1 MVGILAL
8 GLPLGR
14 ILRRGVEE
22 LVPAAPKALRLGADG
37 LADGIAITLAATA
50 ATAPILGHHFGSVPL
65 AGLPANLLAL
75 PAVAPAM
82 WLGMLKIAA
91 GQVGAPHAVA
101 EALGALAARPVGLIA
116 LAGRALR
123 RAVAQPALPA
133 AGLARGGR
141 RRLRCAGVR
150 RPGAAPRRSPAH
162 AACARGA
169 LAVAAPPAVGAGGAG
184 GRARR
189 RAVLAFGWLLRAPAG
204 PDRLT
209 VRFLDVGQ
217 GDATL
222 IQHPDGTAVLFDGGP
237 PEAGVARLL
246 RRAGVRRLALV
257 VATHASRD
265 HQGGLVE
272 VLRRFGVD
280 ALLDGGD
287 GTRDA
292 GFTAVLREAAA
303 RGVRRIRATAPLTL
317 GLAGGR
323 LRIEVLSPEPRP
335 PGPAPEDP
343 NPRGVV
349 AIVSSGWFDL
359 FLSADAESDALLG
372 LDLPDV
378 DAMKVP
384 HHGSA
389 DAGLAQVLDEL
400 EPRARCDRGR
410 PEHLRPP
417 DALDARSA

>member
-1 MVGILAL
+1 M
-8 GLPLGR
+8 
-14 ILRRGVEE
+14 
-22 LVPAAPKALRLGADG
+22 GADG

-50 ATAPILGHHFGSVPL
+50 ATAPILAHHFGSVPL

-91 GQVGAPHAVA
+91 GQVGAPQDVA

-116 LAGRALR
+116 WLAERFGALSPSQLSLPLASPAAVGGAYGAVAAGALALR
-123 RAVAQPALPA
+123 HVAGPLAPHALEALSRWRRLPRSVRAGLV
-133 AGLARGGR
+133 AGLA
-141 RRLRCAGVR
+141 
-150 RPGAAPRRSPAH
+150 AA
-162 AACARGA
+162 
-169 LAVAAPPAVGAGGAG
+169 L
-184 GRARR
+184 
-189 RAVLAFGWLLRAPAG
+189 VLAFGWLLRTPAG

-272 VLRRFGVD
+272 VLRRFPVD
-280 ALLDGGD
+280 AFLDGGD
-287 GTRDA
+287 GTRAA

-303 RGVRRIRATAPLTL
+303 RGVRRIRATAPLSL

-323 LRIEVLSPEPRP
+323 LRIEVLSPSPVRPDRRPRTRI
-335 PGPAPEDP
+335 PGALSRSSARAGSTCFSRPTRRATRCSAWTFPTWMRSRCPTTAAPTRVW
-343 NPRGVV
+343 PRCST
-349 AIVSSGWFDL
+349 SSS
-359 FLSADAESDALLG
+359 LSSLRS
-372 LDLPDV
+372 
-378 DAMKVP
+378 K
-384 HHGSA
+384 SA
-389 DAGLAQVLDEL
+389 RTRTATR
-400 EPRARCDRGR
+400 RAR
-410 PEHLRPP
+410 
-417 DALDARSA
+417 RSAP

>member
-1 MVGILAL
+1 
-8 GLPLGR
+8 
-14 ILRRGVEE
+14 
-22 LVPAAPKALRLGADG
+22 
-37 LADGIAITLAATA
+37 
-50 ATAPILGHHFGSVPL
+50 
-65 AGLPANLLAL
+65 
-75 PAVAPAM
+75 
-82 WLGMLKIAA
+82 
-91 GQVGAPHAVA
+91 VA

-116 LAGRALR
+116 WLAERFGALLPSQLSLPLASPAAVGGAYGAVAAGALALR
-123 RAVAQPALPA
+123 HVARPLTPHALEAVSRWRRLRRSVRAGLV
-133 AGLARGGR
+133 AGLA
-141 RRLRCAGVR
+141 
-150 RPGAAPRRSPAH
+150 AA
-162 AACARGA
+162 
-169 LAVAAPPAVGAGGAG
+169 L
-184 GRARR
+184 
-189 RAVLAFGWLLRAPAG
+189 VLAFGWLLRTPAD

-209 VRFLDVGQ
+209 VRFIDVGQ

-272 VLRRFGVD
+272 VLRRFEVD
-280 ALLDGGD
+280 AFLDGGD

-292 GFTAVLREAAA
+292 GFTAVLHEAAA
-303 RGVRRIRATAPLTL
+303 RGVRRIRATAPLSL

-389 DAGLAQVLDEL
+389 DPGLAQVLDEL
-400 EPRARCDRGR
+400 EPQLAAIEVG
-410 PEHLRPP
+410 PNTYGHPTPSTLGALR
-417 DALDARSA
+417 DARVAIHRTDREGTITVTIDRRAMRVQTER